1 MAVDKNPYREWE
13 RQRKYGDYR
22 NTDTQITTFV
32 RQQLSSCEYLTN
44 SNRVNQGPNR
54 NKRVN
59 QAKSSSIIPHVFGSK
74 DMWGWRDWANGL
86 GKDFVVYVNSGTVM
100 EGITPGTS
108 YLPYNLVGG
117 ATVIEEN
124 IEENLFSGESVTLS
138 CDQTVS
144 VPNIRSTSGINQIP
158 IDSSGLSQSSSNYIM
173 VYNAYLNKFEFKP
186 PGYVLG
192 VSDGDGDPEN
202 LDFGSY

>member
-1 MAVDKNPYREWE
+1 MPVNKIPYREWE

-32 RQQLSSCEYLTN
+32 RQQLSSSEYLRN

-59 QAKSSSIIPHVFGSK
+59 QAKSSSIIPHIFGSK
-74 DMWGWRDWANGL
+74 DMWGWRSWANGP
-86 GKDFVVYVNSGTVM
+86 GKDFVVYENSGLIEA

-117 ATVIEEN
+117 ASVIEEN
-124 IEENLFSGESVTLS
+124 LSSVESVTLS
-138 CDQTVS
+138 YESTVS
-144 VPNIRSTSGINQIP
+144 VPNIQSTSDINQIP
-158 IDSSGLSQSSSNYIM
+158 IDSSGLSQLSSNYIM
-173 VYNAYLNKFEFKP
+173 VYNANLNKFEFRS
-186 PGYVLG
+186 PGYILG
-192 VSDGDGDPEN
+192 LSDGDGDPEN